1 MIVMTSSV
9 AVWCGRDVVGE
20 GRNVRGEVV
29 FCERASIA
37 SSIILSSSPTTVFPS
52 SRLPSSDF
60 TSIVKGIDGE
70 RVVMDGSRR
79 LALTTSRIP

>member
-20 GRNVRGEVV
+20 GRNVRGEIV

-37 SSIILSSSPTTVFPS
+37 SSIILGSSPTTV
-52 SRLPSSDF
+52 LPSSDF